1 VVDGVTGW
9 LAPVHDID
17 ALANCIEAAL
27 NDPAKSYQMGL
38 AGRER
43 SSQHFTWEK
52 TAAAIMNGLQE
63 RRQ

>member
-1 VVDGVTGW
+1 
-9 LAPVHDID
+9 
-17 ALANCIEAAL
+17 
-27 NDPAKSYQMGL
+27 MGL